1 MVVKTACSS
10 SLVCLDLACKAIQS
24 GECDSALV
32 GGVSMLFSPA
42 TYISVTDLGVISP
55 NGQCRSFDAGA
66 DGYARGEA
74 VNMVM
79 IKRLDHALRDK
90 DPIRAVIR
98 GTGVNTDGRT
108 NGMLTPSSA
117 VQADLIRHTYE
128 VAGIDDLSQT
138 AVVECHGT
146 GTPVGDPIE
155 TEAVGRCFGE
165 DGVIITSVCPLE
177 RLPPDTGTIS
187 VRLSVCPDV

>member
-1 MVVKTACSS
+1 M
-10 SLVCLDLACKAIQS
+10 I
-24 GECDSALV
+24 
-32 GGVSMLFSPA
+32 FSPA

-74 VNMVM
+74 VNMVLV
-79 IKRLDHALRDK
+79 KSLDHALRDN

-98 GTGVNTDGRT
+98 ATGVNTDGRT
-108 NGMLTPSSA
+108 NGMLTPSST
-117 VQADLIRHTYE
+117 VQAKLIRHTYE
-128 VAGIDDLSQT
+128 TAGIHDLSQT

-155 TEAVGRCFGE
+155 TEAVGSCFG
-165 DGVIITSVCPLE
+165 DSGIIITSVKALAVTPKAVA
-177 RLPPDTGTIS
+177 TSIS
-187 VRLSVCPDV
+187 